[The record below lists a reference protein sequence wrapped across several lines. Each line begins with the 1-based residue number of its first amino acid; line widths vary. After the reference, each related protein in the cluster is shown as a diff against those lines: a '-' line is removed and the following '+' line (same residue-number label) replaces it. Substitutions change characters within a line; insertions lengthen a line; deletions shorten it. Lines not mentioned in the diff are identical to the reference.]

1 MRKISFR
8 WFVTLAMLGVGIF
21 PILVLA
27 SSLVKQAYDSGKNNA
42 LRELVLLAGDAA
54 GRAAQEIRLLRS
66 RMELI
71 AQNSDMEYAVR
82 SLAFVERADS
92 LVRDFAKTNLL
103 AHEIWYLNARTL
115 VVASAPNQVEM
126 LSPPAEILTTVG
138 NFFVQLAANP
148 LDRSIKEFQSCMTRE
163 NQPAICFYHP
173 VIGSNTEILGIVAVQ
188 VELAQLLTLTAAI
201 PSPTI
206 ITRLFDNEGKLVYGS
221 AAFNTDDASYF
232 RFKSA
237 VTLMPTQQQAVPN
250 APLLF
255 ALELSEP
262 SKERLKDIDKLMFQL
277 AIYIVTVTIAIICI
291 SIFMAQRLFAPIKTM
306 TRLVSNYEI
315 GNLAAEPEDIPF
327 SEFQNFMH
335 TLTDLGHRIQ
345 QYMQKATADAARES
359 LMKRAIAE
367 AELQALKNQM
377 KPHFLFNALNSVVAL
392 ISVDSIRAQQ
402 LLLKLSELYRLI
414 LAQTERVVIPLE
426 DELAIVENY
435 LALQTVRFESRL
447 KYAIA
452 CELDPRRVYIPSM
465 ALQTLVENALKH
477 GIEPS
482 REGGRVEV
490 CIKQSPP
497 GSPLPYLA
505 EVLNTGLPLA
515 TRRKD
520 GKGLENT
527 RRRLRLI
534 DGDAHNFTIES
545 TPQGTRIAFLFSGRL
560 YDQGTHS

>member
-21 PILVLA
+21 PILVL
-27 SSLVKQAYDSGKNNA
+27 SSTLVKQAYDSSRNNA

-54 GRAAQEIRLLRS
+54 GRAEQEIRLLRS

-71 AQNSDMEYAVR
+71 SQNSDMEYAAR

-92 LVRDFAKTNLL
+92 LVSDFATNNPL
-103 AHEIWYLNARTL
+103 AHEIWYLSSRSF
-115 VVASAPNQVEM
+115 VIASAPTTVEM
-126 LSPPAEILTTVG
+126 LAPPPEVQTTVKS
-138 NFFVQLAANP
+138 FFIKVAENP
-148 LDRSIKEFQSCMTRE
+148 LATAITEFERCSTRE

-173 VIGSNTEILGIVAVQ
+173 VIGSTTEILGIVAVQ
-188 VELAQLLTLTAAI
+188 VELAQLLTLTTAA

-206 ITRLFDNEGKLVYGS
+206 VTSLFNNEGELIYGP
-221 AAFNTDDASYF
+221 AQTNADDSMYF

-237 VTLMPTQQQAVPN
+237 VTLMPTGQRAEQN
-250 APLLF
+250 SPLLF

-262 SKERLKDIDKLMFQL
+262 IKERLKHIDKLMLQL

-291 SIFMAQRLFAPIKTM
+291 SIFMAHRLFAPIKTM

-327 SEFQNFMH
+327 SEFQNFMQ

-345 QYMQKATADAARES
+345 EYMQKATADAARES
-359 LMKRAIAE
+359 SMKRAIAE

-392 ISVDSIRAQQ
+392 ISVDAGRAQN

-414 LAQTERVVIPLE
+414 LAQTDRVVIPLE

-435 LALQTVRFESRL
+435 LALQSVRFESRL
-447 KYAIA
+447 KYSVGCDI
-452 CELDPRRVYIPSM
+452 DPKRVYIPSL

-477 GIEPS
+477 GIEPY
-482 REGGRVEV
+482 REGGKVIVR
-490 CIKQSPP
+490 IKRSPA
-497 GSPLPYLA
+497 GSQLPYLV
-505 EVLNTGLPLA
+505 EVVNTGLPLA
-515 TRRKD
+515 KPRSE

-527 RRRLRLI
+527 KRRLRLI
-534 DGDAHNFTIES
+534 DGDAHNLTIES
-545 TPQGTRIAFLFSGRL
+545 TTEGTRVAFSFSGRP
-560 YDQGTHS
+560 YDQDSHS